1 MANTGSLTAD
11 EHGVVN
17 GTGPFATISEGVTSF
32 LIAGTVLFASL
43 VIGSSMSLLLA
54 GSDAVI
60 SAILRGFLSLGLMA
74 LGGFVAGVVLAL
86 AIAAF
91 RRSRNPA

>member
-1 MANTGSLTAD
+1 MANTGSFTAD

-17 GTGPFATISEGVTSF
+17 GTGPFENLYDGVMSF
-32 LIAGTVLFASL
+32 LIAGAVLFASL
-43 VIGSSMSLLLA
+43 VIGSSVSLLLA

-74 LGGFVAGVVLAL
+74 LGGFVAAVVLAL